1 MGRQALMKKQ
11 ALRRKASKAGIK
23 GRKAQE
29 AWAKKQ
35 VDKSGSTWVNRSGK
49 IIQADEG
56 RNRGRKF
63 KEKVGQ
69 NVGNVRDRQKARE
82 NIRKGNVKGLANQA
96 GGTLNKSFNWLKK
109 NVLKINKK
117 KK

>member
-1 MGRQALMKKQ
+1 MGRQALMKRQK
-11 ALRRKASKAGIK
+11 LRWEASKKGIK
-23 GRKAQE
+23 GRKAQD

-35 VDKSGSTWVNRSGK
+35 VDKSGSTWVGRSGK

-56 RNRGRKF
+56 RNKGRKF

-69 NVGNVRDRQKARE
+69 DVGKVRGRQKARE
-82 NIRKGNVKGLANQA
+82 NLSKGNVKGLAKQA
-96 GGTLNKSFNWLKK
+96 KGTLNKGVSWLKNK
-109 NVLKINKK
+109 LKINKNK

>member
-69 NVGNVRDRQKARE
+69 DISKVRGRQKARE
-82 NIRKGNVKGLANQA
+82 NLRKGDVKGLAKQA
-96 GGTLNKSFNWLKK
+96 SGTLNKGVSWLKNK
-109 NVLKINKK
+109 LKINKNK